1 MAITSSSGH
10 RPRKRQRTQPTLTLY
25 DAVAGRAGQE
35 GFLQPPQASKHRD
48 TLSTAQNAIP
58 PDEVL
63 FRRNG
68 APLRY
73 AEDDIYWANERLKPE
88 QRLPDPDLLMAVL
101 RYASDYYSAKE
112 RKGEDMEE
120 SWRSLDETAMIA
132 IGVLIEEAVEEV
144 LAGKGRKEK
153 G

>member
-1 MAITSSSGH
+1 MAITSPSQH
-10 RPRKRQRTQPTLTLY
+10 RPPKRQRTQPTLTLY
-25 DAVAGRAGQE
+25 DAVAGRAGKE
-35 GFLQPPQASKHRD
+35 GFLQPPQSSKHRD

-73 AEDDIYWANERLKPE
+73 AEDDIYRANEKLKPE
-88 QRLPDPDLLMAVL
+88 QKLPDSDLLMAVL
-101 RYASDYYSAKE
+101 RYAGDYYSAKE
-112 RKGEDMEE
+112 EKGDDMEE
-120 SWRSLDETAMIA
+120 SWRSLDETALIA
-132 IGVLIEEAVEEV
+132 MGVLIEEAVEEV
-144 LAGKGRKEK
+144 MTVKGRKEK